1 MPRPFT
7 DITTAKSSEPLK
19 NGSAVF
25 STTNTGSVSI
35 NNLFVTNTPTI
46 SDIQSKYGNRYY
58 NGILVQISSGQTLIG
73 G

>member
-1 MPRPFT
+1 VLS
-7 DITTAKSSEPLK
+7 TTAT
-19 NGSAVF
+19 GSF
-25 STTNTGSVSI
+25 ST
-35 NNLFVTNTPTI
+35 NNLFVKNTPTI